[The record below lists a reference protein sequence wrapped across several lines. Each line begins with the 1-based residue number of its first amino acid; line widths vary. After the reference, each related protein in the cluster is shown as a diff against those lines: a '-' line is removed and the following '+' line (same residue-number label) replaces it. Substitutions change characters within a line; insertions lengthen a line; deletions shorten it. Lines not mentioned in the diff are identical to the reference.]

1 MNVNHKVQ
9 DFPSM
14 ILGKMEYVS
23 NLSTKM
29 ESESDFRGSPREGHN
44 AVPLAWALN

>member
-29 ESESDFRGSPREGHN
+29 ESESDLFQRFPAGR
-44 AVPLAWALN
+44 AL